1 MFSEALAIL
10 DRNTERYMI
19 KEMNQEIRE
28 KKQEITE
35 KNQEITDKNQEIHK
49 LKDMNAEKDEMIKAY
64 RAKMIELGINPDE
77 I

>member
-1 MFSEALAIL
+1 
-10 DRNTERYMI
+10 MI
-19 KEMNQEIRE
+19 EEMNQEIRE

-35 KNQEITDKNQEIHK
+35 KNQEIHK

>member
-19 KEMNQEIRE
+19 EEMNQEIRE
-28 KKQEITE
+28 KK
-35 KNQEITDKNQEIHK
+35 QEIHK

>member
-19 KEMNQEIRE
+19 EEMNQEIRE
-28 KKQEITE
+28 KKQEIIE
-35 KNQEITDKNQEIHK
+35 KNQEIHK

>member
-35 KNQEITDKNQEIHK
+35 KNQGIHK

>member
-19 KEMNQEIRE
+19 EEMNQEIRE

-35 KNQEITDKNQEIHK
+35 KNQEIHK
-49 LKDMNAEKDEMIKAY
+49 LKDMNAKKDEMIKAY

>member
-35 KNQEITDKNQEIHK
+35 KNQEIHK

>member
-1 MFSEALAIL
+1 
-10 DRNTERYMI
+10 MI
-19 KEMNQEIRE
+19 EEMNQEIRE

-35 KNQEITDKNQEIHK
+35 KNQEIHK
-49 LKDMNAEKDEMIKAY
+49 LKDMNAKKDEMIKAY

>member
-28 KKQEITE
+28 KK
-35 KNQEITDKNQEIHK
+35 QEIHK

>member
-19 KEMNQEIRE
+19 EEMNQEIRE

-35 KNQEITDKNQEIHK
+35 KNQGIHK

>member
-1 MFSEALAIL
+1 
-10 DRNTERYMI
+10 MI
-19 KEMNQEIRE
+19 EEMNQEIRE
-28 KKQEITE
+28 KKQEIIE
-35 KNQEITDKNQEIHK
+35 KNQEIHK

>member
-1 MFSEALAIL
+1 
-10 DRNTERYMI
+10 MI
-19 KEMNQEIRE
+19 KEMNQEIRK

-35 KNQEITDKNQEIHK
+35 KNQGIHK